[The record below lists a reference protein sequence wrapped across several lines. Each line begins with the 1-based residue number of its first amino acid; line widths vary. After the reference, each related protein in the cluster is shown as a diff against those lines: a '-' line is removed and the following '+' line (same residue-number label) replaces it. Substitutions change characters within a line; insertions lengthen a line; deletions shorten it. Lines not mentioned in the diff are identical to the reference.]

1 MDAGGQGARDPPVE
15 PSRPKQARRGH
26 SGARRRRLPISRSR
40 RAQRTSRRRRPRG
53 GTSASACVST
63 PWRRFAT
70 GWRRTPPRGERAPPR
85 HASPSK
91 ARLVPLLQVRR
102 HPAVLRH
109 VPQLHGV
116 RARGNPCIRAVEV
129 GRDLRRDARLDRPRR
144 GRADAPARGGTNQPA
159 RDPERADAAP
169 RRRERGV
176 GLVHARSREPR
187 YAEDVDASPLSH
199 RAPAPDPIASQ
210 SAPQAR
216 RRSWRSRARAC
227 PTSRARRPK
236 RCAAARTSSGRRAP
250 TTRSS

>member
-1 MDAGGQGARDPPVE
+1 M
-15 PSRPKQARRGH
+15 
-26 SGARRRRLPISRSR
+26 
-40 RAQRTSRRRRPRG
+40 
-53 GTSASACVST
+53 ST

-70 GWRRTPPRGERAPPR
+70 GWRRTPPRGKRAPPR

-187 YAEDVDASPLSH
+187 YAEDVEASPLSH
-199 RAPAPDPIASQ
+199 RAPAPDPIASH